1 MIIHEICDIF
11 KAMIF
16 KVKDKTILT
25 SSAKVATVP
34 PIIQPTPI
42 LQSGKNNPNRIIN
55 PDKGLFTKAGYIEK

>member
-1 MIIHEICDIF
+1 
-11 KAMIF
+11 MIF

>member
-1 MIIHEICDIF
+1 MIINEICDIF

-55 PDKGLFTKAGYIEK
+55 PDNGLFTNAGYIEK